1 MRGIENPH
9 ARLDSKNLDPKNA
22 MPLTTNPDWQQ
33 IALYALGGAL
43 LLMLLFRLPVVGR
56 ALRFAFS
63 LGIAAFAIF
72 LLVQQAPYQ
81 PWLARLT
88 DGLGLDSQVVTGQEV
103 RIRMAADGHFWAD
116 ATLNGVKRRMLIDSG
131 ATVTA
136 ISEATAAAASVEA
149 SAGLV
154 PVVLKT
160 ANGLAPARTGSV
172 DELRLGNIVARDLKV
187 VVSPAFGDME
197 VIGMNLLSKL
207 ASWRVE
213 GRTLILVP
221 NHPQPAA

>member
-1 MRGIENPH
+1 
-9 ARLDSKNLDPKNA
+9 
-22 MPLTTNPDWQQ
+22 MPLTTNPDWPQ

-63 LGIAAFAIF
+63 LGLLAIALFI
-72 LLVQQAPYQ
+72 LIQQAPYQ
-81 PWLARLT
+81 PQLGRVAER
-88 DGLGLDSQVVTGQEV
+88 LGLDPQEVTGREV

-116 ATLNGVKRRMLIDSG
+116 VTINGIRRRMLIDSG

-136 ISEATAAAASVEA
+136 LSERTAAAARVE
-149 SAGLV
+149 GNIGPV
-154 PVVLKT
+154 PVVLRT
-160 ANGLAPARTGSV
+160 ANGMAPARTGTV
-172 DELRLGNIVARDLKV
+172 EELRLGNIVARDLKV

-197 VIGMNLLSKL
+197 VIGMNFLSKL

-213 GRTLILVP
+213 GPMLVLVP
-221 NHPQPAA
+221 HHPQPHAA

>member
-1 MRGIENPH
+1 
-9 ARLDSKNLDPKNA
+9 
-22 MPLTTNPDWQQ
+22 MPLTANPDWPQ

-43 LLMLLFRLPVVGR
+43 LLMILFRLPVIGGVV
-56 ALRFAFS
+56 RFAFS
-63 LGIAAFAIF
+63 LGLVAIALFI
-72 LLVQQAPYQ
+72 LIQQAPYQ
-81 PWLARLT
+81 PQLGRVAERF
-88 DGLGLDSQVVTGQEV
+88 GLDPQEVVGKEV
-103 RIRMAADGHFWAD
+103 RIRMARDGHFWAD
-116 ATLNGVKRRMLIDSG
+116 ATVNGVKRRMLIDSG

-136 ISEATAAAASVEA
+136 ISERTAAAAGVEG
-149 SAGLV
+149 SLGPV

-160 ANGLAPARTGSV
+160 ANGMAPARAGSV
-172 DELRLGNIVARDLKV
+172 EELRLGNIVARDLKV

-221 NHPQPAA
+221 HHPQAKES